1 MTKAIRQIAIV
12 LENSPGALSKVSDI
26 LGKEGINV
34 GAISLAESTENST
47 IRLITDNPEKTEQI
61 LISNGYHTRM
71 SEVIAIETPD
81 HPGGLNAVLK
91 PLATAGINVHYLYPY
106 LRRFRDNA
114 ILIFR
119 VSDTEKAIA
128 VLKDNYISIVDEKT
142 VVSL

>member
-1 MTKAIRQIAIV
+1 MTKAIRQITII

-34 GAISLAESTENST
+34 GAISLAESTDNSI
-47 IRLITDNPEKTEQI
+47 IRLITDNPEKTEQVF
-61 LISNGYHTRM
+61 ISNGYHTRT

-91 PLATAGINVHYLYPY
+91 PLSVAGINVHYLYPY

-119 VSDTEKAIA
+119 VSDTEKTIA
-128 VLKDNYISIVDEKT
+128 VLKENYISVVDEKT
-142 VVSL
+142 IYSL